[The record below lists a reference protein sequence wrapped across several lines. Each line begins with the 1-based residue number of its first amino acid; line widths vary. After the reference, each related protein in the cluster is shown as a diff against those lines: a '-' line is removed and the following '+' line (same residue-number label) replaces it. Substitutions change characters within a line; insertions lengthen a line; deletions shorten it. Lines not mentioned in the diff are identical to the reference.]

1 MRKYP
6 AWVLCITLLFGTL
19 SLPPLIGVNASPVF
33 QQEGISTPSQLID
46 AVNGLRLSQGLTPL
60 TVHPVL
66 MQTAQGQADYMA
78 ATGQTTH
85 QRPGGITYTQQLL
98 ILGFPLSGDLTLG
111 GYRAENILNAPFP
124 ISWNEI
130 YASWSDD
137 LHLNTMLKPV
147 YTSIGAGIAQDA
159 DGTYYYALDCAAMTS
174 SGQMQSEASIMLT
187 GVPGNNVSDNE
198 QFGISQYMVPVLRTT
213 ARPDGDVIH
222 KVQYG
227 QTLWSLA
234 IAYGTTINSIRTLNN
249 LGEDITIYQGQI
261 LLIQKGATQP
271 PPATSTPVSSPTF
284 VSTNTPTAI
293 LAVAGFPTMTIQ
305 ASATASPPE
314 QTASSSSSSLW
325 VGILVVFITIGGF
338 MSAWLIRSPSV
349 ERPEGSSAKDD

>member
-1 MRKYP
+1 MRKCP
-6 AWVLCITLLFGTL
+6 AWILWPALLLGTL
-19 SLPPLIGVNASPVF
+19 SLLSFKGVNASPIL
-33 QQEGISTPSQLID
+33 QQAEISTPAQLID

-78 ATGQTTH
+78 AIGQTTH

-98 ILGFPLSGDLTLG
+98 MLGFPLSGDLTLG
-111 GYRAENILNAPFP
+111 GYRAENVVGVPFP
-124 ISWNEI
+124 MSWNEI

-147 YTSIGAGIAQDA
+147 YTSIGAGIAQGA
-159 DGTYYYALDCAAMTS
+159 DGNYYYALDCAAATS
-174 SGQMQSEASIMLT
+174 SGQMQSEASIILT
-187 GVPGNNVSDNE
+187 GVPGNSVSDNE

-222 KVQYG
+222 RVQYG

-234 IAYGTTINSIRTLNN
+234 IAYGTTINSIRSLNN

-261 LLIQKGATQP
+261 MLIQKGATQP
-271 PPATSTPVSSPTF
+271 PPATSTPISSPT
-284 VSTNTPTAI
+284 SIATGTPMVT
-293 LAVAGFPTMTIQ
+293 LAVAGFPSMTIQ
-305 ASATASPPE
+305 PAVTATPPE
-314 QTASSSSSSLW
+314 QVASSSSLW

-338 MSAWLIRSPSV
+338 MSAWLIRLP
-349 ERPEGSSAKDD
+349 K